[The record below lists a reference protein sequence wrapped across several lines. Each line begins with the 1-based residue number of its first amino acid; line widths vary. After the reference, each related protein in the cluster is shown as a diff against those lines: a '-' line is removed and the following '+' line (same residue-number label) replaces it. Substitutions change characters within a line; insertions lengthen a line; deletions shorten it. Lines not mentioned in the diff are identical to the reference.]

1 MITWIQN
8 ALFIRKHH
16 LTFKEI
22 VKIQKIMGWNAVGT
36 FLTIFEKCKLNIGNT
51 SVEEFNFLT
60 GKIYPDI
67 KMLRFNTSWFI
78 MNVYIRKTSNQHLKD
93 YPCITA
99 KKKKKPHCL
108 FIIVNVHFPKV
119 YVVLRTVNQKGLFYV
134 TSCMWY
140 NPIFKRRCN

>member
-8 ALFIRKHH
+8 ALFVRKHH

-22 VKIQKIMGWNAVGT
+22 VKIQKIMGWNAIGT
-36 FLTIFEKCKLNIGNT
+36 FLIIFEKCKLNIGNT

-99 KKKKKPHCL
+99 KKKKNSL
-108 FIIVNVHFPKV
+108 FIYYCKCAFSKSICSFKNSEPKGSILCNELH
-119 YVVLRTVNQKGLFYV
+119 VV
-134 TSCMWY
+134 
-140 NPIFKRRCN
+140 